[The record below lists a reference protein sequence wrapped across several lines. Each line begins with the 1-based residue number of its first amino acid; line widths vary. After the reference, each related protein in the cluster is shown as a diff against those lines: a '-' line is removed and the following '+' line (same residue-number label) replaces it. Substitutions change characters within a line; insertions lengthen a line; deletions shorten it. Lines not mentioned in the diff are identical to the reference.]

1 MQENRMTICRKIKL
15 FPVGDK
21 EEINRVYKFIRDGQY
36 AQYQA
41 SNLLMGQLMS
51 EFYKYNRDIDNEEF
65 KVKKKEICK
74 KLKSD
79 I

>member
-51 EFYKYNRDIDNEEF
+51 EFYKYNTSLQLFTKIKNTNPSF
-65 KVKKKEICK
+65 HSI
-74 KLKSD
+74 